1 MATKISKKTNPKVA
15 IRFKHKKRIRSKI
28 WGTTERP
35 RLVVF
40 RSNANMYAQLVD
52 DGKAHTIA
60 AASTTEKDLN
70 AESGANIEGSKLVG
84 QLIAKRAQA
93 KGIKNVVFDRGGY
106 IYHGKIK
113 ALADAA
119 REAGLNF

>member
-1 MATKISKKTNPKVA
+1 MATKIRNATSEKQQ
-15 IRFKHKKRIRSKI
+15 IRFKHKKKIRSKLF
-28 WGTTERP
+28 GTAERP

-40 RSNANMYAQLVD
+40 RSNANLYAQVID
-52 DGKAHTIA
+52 DNRAHTLVS
-60 AASTTEKDLN
+60 ASTVEKELTDSCSN
-70 AESGANIEGSKLVG
+70 IDGAKQVG
-84 QLIAKRAQA
+84 QLVAKRAQA

-119 REAGLNF
+119 REAGLVF

>member
-1 MATKISKKTNPKVA
+1 MATKITKRTSQKQI
-15 IRFKHKKRIRSKI
+15 IRFKHKKRIRSKLT
-28 WGTTERP
+28 GTTERP

-40 RSNANMYAQLVD
+40 RSNSNIYAQLID
-52 DGKAHTIA
+52 DVKAHTIA
-60 AASTTEKDLN
+60 AASTVEKELIK
-70 AESGANIEGSKLVG
+70 AGANVDGAKLVG

-93 KGIKNVVFDRGGY
+93 KGVKAVVFDRGGY
-106 IYHGKIK
+106 LYHGKIK

>member
-1 MATKISKKTNPKVA
+1 MATKIRNQTSRKQV

-28 WGTTERP
+28 FGSTETP

-52 DGKAHTIA
+52 DTKAQTIA
-60 AASTTEKDLN
+60 AASTVEKEF
-70 AESGANIEGSKLVG
+70 AKKAGANIEGAKLVG
-84 QLIAKRAQA
+84 QLVAKRAQA

-106 IYHGKIK
+106 LYHGKIK

>member
-1 MATKISKKTNPKVA
+1 MATKIRKRTSEKARV
-15 IRFKHKKRIRSKI
+15 RFKHKKRIRSKI
-28 WGTTERP
+28 FGTTERP

-40 RSNANMYAQLVD
+40 RSNSNMYVQLID
-52 DGKAHTIA
+52 DTKAHTIA
-60 AASTTEKDLN
+60 SASTVEKDLN
-70 AESGANIEGSKLVG
+70 GKSSANLDGSKVVG

-93 KGIKNVVFDRGGY
+93 KGIKEVVFDRGGY

-119 REAGLNF
+119 REAGLKF